1 MKGKAQLMETISL
14 RFTYTEEEF
23 VSATRLYMMRSTDF
37 FLRLAI
43 FTLYVLACIGL
54 IAWLELSSTI
64 LQLFVVALCL
74 PFILGFLFLF
84 VVPRTRFRS
93 DPKYK
98 DEYALQFSDDGIHFK
113 TAQVD
118 ALLQWS
124 LYTKVLENERFYIL
138 VYGKHMISVIPKRAF
153 QNSNQEAA
161 FNQLLGRKIPAHLE
175 SKLFKGRKQVELE
188 NSYVPPAEPPD
199 WR

>member
-1 MKGKAQLMETISL
+1 METINL

-23 VSATRLYMMRSTDF
+23 ISATRFYMMRSTDF
-37 FLRLAI
+37 ILRLVI
-43 FTLYVLACIGL
+43 FTLYCIACIGL
-54 IAWLELSSTI
+54 LAWLELSSVI
-64 LQLFVVALCL
+64 LQLFVVALFI
-74 PFILGFLFLF
+74 PFVLAFAFLFI
-84 VVPRTRFRS
+84 VPRARYRS

-98 DEYALQFSDDGIHFK
+98 DEYALQFSEDGIHFK
-113 TAQVD
+113 TTQVD

-138 VYGKHMISVIPKRAF
+138 IYGKHMISVLPKRAF
-153 QNSNQEAA
+153 PDSHQFTA
-161 FNQLLGRKIPAHLE
+161 FKQLLERKIPAHLE
-175 SKLFKGRKQVELE
+175 SKFVKGRKQAETE